1 MSARF
6 TTLWQDFLLLV
17 ARLLVGWLFVD
28 NGWRKLMAMDPF
40 IQSLASRRV
49 PYATFWGWVGALVEF
64 LGGLALMLG
73 FASRYAAVLLILFVI
88 VATAISHRYWE
99 FTEPAARRM
108 QYGQFGKNLA
118 LIGGMIALVLTGG
131 GRWSVDGWRRR

>member
-1 MSARF
+1 MAARI

-40 IQSLASRRV
+40 IQSLSNRRV

-64 LGGLALMLG
+64 IGGLALMLG
-73 FASRYAAVLLILFVI
+73 FASRYAALLLILFVI

-108 QYGQFGKNLA
+108 QHGQFGKNLA

-131 GRWSVDGWRRR
+131 GRWSVDGWRGK